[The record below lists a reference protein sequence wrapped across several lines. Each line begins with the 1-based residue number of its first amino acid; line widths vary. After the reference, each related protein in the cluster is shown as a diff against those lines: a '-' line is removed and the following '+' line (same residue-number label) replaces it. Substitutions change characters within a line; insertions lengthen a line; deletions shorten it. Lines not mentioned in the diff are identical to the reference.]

1 MSLLIDLQPS
11 AGPALVVGG
20 GRIALRKVRN
30 LLDGGFRVTV
40 VAPEVCAELRGLPGL
55 AIEQRPFEDADIER
69 GERWALVF
77 ACTNARAVNRRIG
90 ELARSRGIL
99 SVVTDAREESTFF
112 TPATA
117 RNGGVTVAISTGGA
131 SPAQAK
137 ALRDRVVAALGE
149 DWGSNLEPAAAV
161 GNEGDA

>member
-30 LLDGGFRVTV
+30 LADGGFRVTV
-40 VAPEVCAELRGLPGL
+40 VATEACAELRGLPGVTV
-55 AIEQRPFEDADIER
+55 EQRPFADADIDGR
-69 GERWALVF
+69 ERWALVF
-77 ACTNARAVNRRIG
+77 ACTDVRAVNQRIG
-90 ELARSRGIL
+90 ELARALGIL
-99 SVVTDAREESTFF
+99 AVVTDAREESTFF

-117 RNGGVTVAISTGGA
+117 RNGGITVAISTGGA

-149 DWGSNLEPAAAV
+149 DWGSNLGPVAAA